1 MKQGTKEIYISLLD
15 SVSEEEKEDSII
27 EIPET
32 QPSSSTLKR
41 RVSTTSSNKSQNLS
55 II

>member
-32 QPSSSTLKR
+32 QPSSSSTR
-41 RVSTTSSNKSQNLS
+41 RRISAASALEN
-55 II
+55 